1 MIRKKTLPEQDE
13 FWVPRD
19 SIRAGRGK
27 TFYDRLAD
35 DLDKEG
41 FGDFVRELCA
51 PYYHD
56 EAGGR
61 PPIDPEDKA
70 AVAEFDRKRKGRKT
84 SNAEWVSPNDPD
96 ASIGPRKDGAWDMI
110 HKVEN
115 AVDMDSG
122 AILSCEIQSATKA
135 DSTGMAAHIETA
147 GDMVDHVAAQVDE
160 PTATLPADRDAEHDA
175 EAIEEDIEDDASQ
188 KRYAVGD
195 KGYHKNAELAELVA
209 AGIEPV
215 IAEPAGRAPSKS
227 DEEQAKAFATN
238 RTNRKTD
245 MGRELMRTRAEKVE
259 RSFQHQLDHG
269 GARRTT
275 LTGHENIGKRL
286 LISAFT
292 FNLAIYGRNV
302 YGFGTVKQYQAG
314 NRWIDP
320 LFALVRGILRL
331 FKRSRSP
338 LRPKS
343 DRSPIRALFSPNDPR
358 PILAS
363 HFRHGL
369 PLRG

>member
-51 PYYHD
+51 PYYD
-56 EAGGR
+56 AEAGGR

-115 AVDMDSG
+115 AVDLDSG

-135 DSTGMAAHIETA
+135 DSTGMAAHLRTA
-147 GDMVDHVAAQVDE
+147 ADKVDHVADQVDE
-160 PTATLPADRDAEHDA
+160 PMGTPTEQDAEPVDE
-175 EAIEEDIEDDASQ
+175 EAGEGKEDDASQ
-188 KRYAVGD
+188 KRYGVGD

-209 AGIEPV
+209 SGIEPV
-215 IAEPAGRAPSKS
+215 IAEPAGRAPSKN
-227 DEEQAKAFATN
+227 DKQQAKAFESN

-245 MGRELMRTRAEKVE
+245 MGRELMRARAEKVE

-275 LTGHENIGKRL
+275 LTGHLEPATKSKSTGRRCAIG
-286 LISAFT
+286 
-292 FNLAIYGRNV
+292 
-302 YGFGTVKQYQAG
+302 
-314 NRWIDP
+314 
-320 LFALVRGILRL
+320 
-331 FKRSRSP
+331 
-338 LRPKS
+338 
-343 DRSPIRALFSPNDPR
+343 
-358 PILAS
+358 
-363 HFRHGL
+363 
-369 PLRG
+369 